1 MAPVAQISLIICF
14 IVMGMLRR
22 EINYIQGYLYRIQ
35 CKELQKYP
43 VSVTVVEP
51 HAYYCNLYLS
61 ISAPDTKTYFCCC
74 GNAGARY
81 STVYSTH
88 HLYPRHSAIAHMRNW
103 FLHRVCATKTATFL
117 ICCRARRA
125 GSPWRTRTWRAWSL
139 WSPWHQAAHLP
150 YMQVSTHIMWPKWR
164 HLFNQTVN

>member
-61 ISAPDTKTYFCCC
+61 NSAPDTKTYFCCC

-81 STVYSTH
+81 STVHTICIQDTRLSRIWETDVD
-88 HLYPRHSAIAHMRNW
+88 IAG
-103 FLHRVCATKTATFL
+103 CTTKTATFL

-150 YMQVSTHIMWPKWR
+150 HMQVSTHIMWPKWR